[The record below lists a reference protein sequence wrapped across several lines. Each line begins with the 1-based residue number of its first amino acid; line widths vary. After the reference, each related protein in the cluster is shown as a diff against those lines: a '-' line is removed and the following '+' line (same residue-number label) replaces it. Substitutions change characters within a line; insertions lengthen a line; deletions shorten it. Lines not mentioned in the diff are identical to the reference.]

1 MGKAYSVDL
10 RLRVLAA
17 VDGGLSK
24 MQAHQIFQISR
35 SPIDDRLKL
44 RAQTGSVK
52 VPVPERRSGGRG
64 LGAHEGF
71 AAFAR
76 RHQHSTLE
84 QMRDT
89 WQQETQQSVSIMSFS
104 RALRQRGYTR
114 KKELPLPRTMPPR
127 APSLCAADRSR
138 RCRRPRLRG

>member
-17 VDGGLSK
+17 IDAGLSK
-24 MQAHQIFQISR
+24 MQAHKTFQISR
-35 SPIDDRLKL
+35 STIDDWIKL
-44 RAQTGSVK
+44 RAQTGSVQ
-52 VPVPERRSGGRG
+52 VPEQRCSRRG

-71 AAFAR
+71 AAFAQ

-84 QMRDT
+84 QMRQA

-104 RALRQRGYTR
+104 RGLRQQGSTR
-114 KKELPLPRTMPPR
+114 KKR
-127 APSLCAADRSR
+127 ATSIENGAPKSAKSLNSR
-138 RCRRPRLRG
+138 